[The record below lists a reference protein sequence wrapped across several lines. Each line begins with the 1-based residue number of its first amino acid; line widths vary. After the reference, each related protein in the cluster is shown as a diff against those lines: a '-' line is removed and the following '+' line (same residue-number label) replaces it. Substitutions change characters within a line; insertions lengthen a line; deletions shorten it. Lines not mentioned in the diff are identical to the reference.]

1 MDTTQYRHLIAGR
14 WEGDAGTPNINPS
27 DTADIVGMTPS
38 AAAEEIK
45 AAISAADAAREQWAC
60 STPQQRFDVLDRSG
74 AEILA
79 RVPELGRLLAR
90 EEGKP
95 IKEAMAEV
103 TRAGQLFKFF
113 AGECLRLGG
122 ETVPSVRAGMTVEII
137 REPVGVVGIITPWN
151 FPIAIPAWKI
161 APALAWGNTV
171 VFKPA
176 GNTPGCAWELA
187 NILTRAGL
195 PSGVLN
201 LVYGSGSEVGVA
213 MTESGLVN
221 AISFTGSVGVGK
233 SVAMAATKHGIR
245 VQTEMGGKNPM
256 VVLEDADLELAVEVC
271 INGAYFSTGQRCT
284 ASSRL
289 IVTDGIHDKFVAA
302 LEKRMRTLTVGNALD
317 PETIIGPVVDQAQLN
332 QDRHYIELAASEGGD
347 VIGGDLL
354 QRATTGFYLA
364 PALVK
369 GTTQDMTINREEV
382 FGPVAS
388 VIRVADYE
396 EALST
401 ANDTPF
407 GLSSGICSTSLKLTS
422 HFKRHSQAG
431 MVMVNAP
438 TAGVDYHVPF
448 GGTKASSYGAR
459 EQGSYAKE
467 FYSTT
472 KTIYT
477 NP

>member
-1 MDTTQYRHLIAGR
+1 
-14 WEGDAGTPNINPS
+14 
-27 DTADIVGMTPS
+27 MTPS
-38 AAAEEIK
+38 AGTQEIK
-45 AAISAADAAREQWAC
+45 AAISAADAAREQWAH
-60 STPQQRFDVLDRSG
+60 STPQQRFDVLDRAG
-74 AEILA
+74 GEILT

-95 IKEAMAEV
+95 IKEAMGEV

-122 ETVPSVRAGMTVEII
+122 ETVPSVRPGMTVEIL

-201 LVYGSGSEVGVA
+201 LVYGSGSEVGAA
-213 MTESGLVN
+213 MTESTLIN

-233 SVAMAATKHGIR
+233 SVAVAATKHGIR

-256 VVLEDADLELAVEVC
+256 VVLDDADLELAVEVC

-289 IVTDGIHDKFVAA
+289 IVTDGIHDKFVTA
-302 LEKRMRTLTVGNALD
+302 LEKQMRTLTVGNALD
-317 PETIIGPVVDQAQLN
+317 PETIVGPVVDQAQLD

-354 QRATTGFYLA
+354 HRATPGFYLA

-369 GTTQDMTINREEV
+369 DTTPDMTINREEV

-388 VIRVADYE
+388 VIRVAGYD
-396 EALST
+396 EALHV

>member
-1 MDTTQYRHLIAGR
+1 MDITQYRHLIAGR
-14 WEGDAGTPNINPS
+14 WEGDGGAPNINPS
-27 DTADIVGMTPS
+27 DTTDVVGVAPS
-38 AAAEEIK
+38 AAADEIK
-45 AAISAADAAREQWAC
+45 AAISAAYAAREQWAD
-60 STPQQRFDVLDRSG
+60 STPQQRFDVLDRAG

-79 RVPELGRLLAR
+79 RVQELGRLLAR

-95 IKEAMAEV
+95 VKEAMGEV
-103 TRAGQLFKFF
+103 ARAGQLFKFF

-122 ETVPSVRAGMTVEII
+122 ETVPSVRPGMTVEII
-137 REPVGVVGIITPWN
+137 REPVGVVGVITPWN

-176 GNTPGCAWELA
+176 ANTPGCAWELA
-187 NILTRAGL
+187 GILTRAGL
-195 PSGVLN
+195 PAGVLN
-201 LVYGSGSEVGVA
+201 LVYGSGSEIGST

-221 AISFTGSVGVGK
+221 AISFTGSVKVGR
-233 SVAMAATKHGIR
+233 SLATAATEHGIR

-256 VVLEDADLELAVEVC
+256 VVLDDADLELAVEVC

-289 IVTDGIHDKFVAA
+289 IVTDGIHDQFVAA
-302 LEKRMRTLTVGNALD
+302 LEKQMRTLTVGNALD
-317 PETIIGPVVDQAQLN
+317 PETVIGPVVDQAQLD
-332 QDRHYIELAASEGGD
+332 QDRHYIELAASEGGH

-354 QRATTGFYLA
+354 QCATPGFYLS

-369 GTTQDMTINREEV
+369 DTTPDMGVNREEV

-388 VIRVADYE
+388 VIRVTDYD
-396 EALST
+396 EALHV
-401 ANDTPF
+401 ANDTSF

>member
-1 MDTTQYRHLIAGR
+1 MDTTQYRHLIAGN
-14 WEGDAGTPNINPS
+14 WQGEGGTPNINPS
-27 DTADIVGMTPS
+27 DTADLVGITPS
-38 AAAEEIK
+38 ATPEEIHD
-45 AAISAADAAREQWAC
+45 AISAADAARDEWAQ
-60 STPQQRFDVLDRSG
+60 STPQQRFDVLDTAG
-74 AEILA
+74 TEILA
-79 RVPELGRLLAR
+79 RVPEIGMLLAR

-95 IKEAMAEV
+95 INEAMGEV

-122 ETVPSVRAGMTVEII
+122 ETIPSVRSGMTVEIL

-176 GNTPGCAWELA
+176 SNTPGCAWELA

-195 PSGVLN
+195 PPGVLN
-201 LVYGSGSEVGVA
+201 MVYGSGSAIGAA
-213 MTESGLVN
+213 MTESGVIN
-221 AISFTGSVGVGK
+221 ALSFTGSVDVGK
-233 SVAMAATKHGIR
+233 RVAMAATEHGIR

-256 VVLEDADLELAVEVC
+256 VIVDDADLDLAVDVC

-289 IVTDGIHDKFVAA
+289 IVTEGIHDKFVLA
-302 LEKRMRTLTVGNALD
+302 LEERMRMLTVGNALD
-317 PETIIGPVVDQAQLN
+317 PKTVVGPVVDQGQLD
-332 QDRHYIELAASEGGD
+332 QDRHYIELAAAEGGE

-354 QRATTGFYLA
+354 ERPTDGYYLS

-369 GTTQDMTINREEV
+369 GTTPEMTINLEEV

-388 VIRVADYE
+388 IIRVADYQ
-396 EALST
+396 EALT
-401 ANDTPF
+401 VANGTPF

-422 HFKRHSQAG
+422 HFKRHSQSG

-472 KTIYT
+472 KTVYT